1 MSDSLPTVDDA
12 VTPKKKWNFNTT
24 IALAFIVFWGGVYF
38 IIPHQIAKP
47 KLFLGRSL
55 MGLEPTL
62 FPTISVVLIIC
73 LSLWYLFISRSI
85 DEVNKFNGMDK
96 EQIKKI
102 LVTIGAFCAYTLMFN
117 RLGFIISTIL
127 FTCPLTIYFG
137 TRKPIVVV
145 LVSVVFPVSIYL
157 FFTTLMHVYLP

>member
-1 MSDSLPTVDDA
+1 MSDSLLTVDDT

-24 IALAFIVFWGGVYF
+24 IAVAFIVFWGGVYF

-73 LSLWYLFISRSI
+73 LSLWYLFISKSL
-85 DEVNKFNGMDK
+85 DEVNELIGMDK
-96 EQIKKI
+96 EQIIKTLI
-102 LVTIGAFCAYTLMFN
+102 AIGAFCAYTLMFD
-117 RLGFIISTIL
+117 RLGFIFSTIL
-127 FTCPLTIYFG
+127 FACPLTIYLGQRNPF
-137 TRKPIVVV
+137 IIV
-145 LVSVVFPVSIYL
+145 LVGVVCPVSIYL
-157 FFTTLMHVYLP
+157 LFTTLMHVYLP

>member
-1 MSDSLPTVDDA
+1 MGDSLSANNDVGTQ
-12 VTPKKKWNFNTT
+12 KKRWNFNT
-24 IALAFIVFWGGVYF
+24 IVALIFIVFWGGVYF

-62 FPTISVVLIIC
+62 FPTISVVSIVC

-85 DEVNKFNGMDK
+85 DEKIGFIDLDK
-96 EQIKKI
+96 GQIIKI
-102 LVTIGAFCAYTLMFN
+102 LVTIAAFCAYTLMFD

-127 FTCPLTIYFG
+127 FACPLTIYLG
-137 TRKPIVVV
+137 TRNPFVII
-145 LVSVVFPVSIYL
+145 LVGLICPVSIYL
-157 FFTTLMHVYLP
+157 LFTTLMHVYLP